1 MEKEIIEEIKKL
13 ISENKKIKA
22 QLHTTENKLEHIQ
35 KIYDILF
42 PLLFGMILG
51 VYILVF

>member
-1 MEKEIIEEIKKL
+1 MEKEIIEEISKL
-13 ISENKKIKA
+13 VSENKEIKA
-22 QLHTTENKLEHIQ
+22 RLHTTENKLKHIQ
-35 KIYDILF
+35 KIYDILL